1 MSASRH
7 GREPGTL
14 PRPLAALGALALV
27 CATGLAM
34 RVLPAGTTP
43 EPAPAAGPGPGA
55 GAAERAVEQV
65 AAGNR
70 PSAFLG
76 FADTAVGQG
85 FDLAAE
91 VRWYAFGHLVAGGDG
106 CVARWAGP
114 RPANL
119 AGALA
124 RLRARGGD
132 AGPVFGGP
140 GGRELASACT
150 RPGALAAAY
159 RSAVR
164 AYGASYVG
172 FDVRDAS
179 DPGAVARRARALA
192 ALQREGPLGVTFSLR
207 LSTSTP
213 GTGGPDAGGPGTG
226 GTGAGG
232 PGTGG
237 TGAGGPG
244 AGGPGAG
251 GTGGGR
257 AGTGGPVRAGL
268 AAADL
273 AMLRLTRREGAEVA
287 TVDLLA
293 ELEPRSAPSGRLR
306 RLAEAVRA
314 AAGRLDRQGDAGPDE
329 NDGARGESWP
339 GVALTVVL
347 RDGGDLN
354 EAEARKLAAYAV
366 RHGLAWL
373 SVRGAA
379 PAPGV
384 VRALARR

>member
-43 EPAPAAGPGPGA
+43 EPVPAAGPGPGA

-85 FDLAAE
+85 FDLPAE

-207 LSTSTP
+207 LSTSAP
-213 GTGGPDAGGPGTG
+213 GTGATDAGGPGTG
-226 GTGAGG
+226 ATD
-232 PGTGG
+232 
-237 TGAGGPG
+237 AGGPG
-244 AGGPGAG
+244 AGGP
-251 GTGGGR
+251 GGGR

-293 ELEPRSAPSGRLR
+293 ELEPRSAPPGRLR

>member
-34 RVLPAGTTP
+34 RVLPADTTP
-43 EPAPAAGPGPGA
+43 EPAPTAGPTPGAGPG
-55 GAAERAVEQV
+55 ERAVEQV

-85 FDLAAE
+85 FDLPAE

-119 AGALA
+119 TGALA

-159 RSAVR
+159 RSAVS

-179 DPGAVARRARALA
+179 DLGAVARRARALA
-192 ALQREGPLGVTFSLR
+192 ALQREGPLGVTFTLR
-207 LSTSTP
+207 LSTSAP
-213 GTGGPDAGGPGTG
+213 GTGGP
-226 GTGAGG
+226 GA
-232 PGTGG
+232 
-237 TGAGGPG
+237 
-244 AGGPGAG
+244 
-251 GTGGGR
+251 GR
-257 AGTGGPVRAGL
+257 AGAGGPVRAGL
-268 AAADL
+268 SAADL

-293 ELEPRSAPSGRLR
+293 ELEPRDAPPGRLR

-384 VRALARR
+384 VRALGRR